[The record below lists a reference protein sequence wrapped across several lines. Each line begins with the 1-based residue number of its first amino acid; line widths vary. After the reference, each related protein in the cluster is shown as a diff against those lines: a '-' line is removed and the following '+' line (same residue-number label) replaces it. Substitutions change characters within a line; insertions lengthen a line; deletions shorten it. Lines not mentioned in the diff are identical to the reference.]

1 MRGRIT
7 HVACK
12 NSYEVPETTL
22 RGFAQ
27 QVADRIGPLGEDSVQ
42 VMGDAEAKV
51 CRPAVGVG
59 CAVPDQE
66 MVEFGADVLV
76 MCYDGASY
84 WSSRERLVEMG
95 VSIVTVEHGTSEMPG
110 MMNLRDHLARQ
121 FPAVE
126 FIWIAEHPRTWT
138 VKSRPS

>member
-1 MRGRIT
+1 M
-7 HVACK
+7 
-12 NSYEVPETTL
+12 
-22 RGFAQ
+22 
-27 QVADRIGPLGEDSVQ
+27 
-42 VMGDAEAKV
+42 
-51 CRPAVGVG
+51 
-59 CAVPDQE
+59 PDQE

-76 MCYDGASY
+76 MCYDGQSY

-110 MMNLRDHLARQ
+110 MIEPRHHLAVQ

-126 FIWIAEHPRTWT
+126 FISIAEHPRTWT